1 MQVFHQPIK
10 TLTKANS
17 AFRRE
22 LATTSR
28 AQVVLMCLQPGE
40 RIGEETH
47 DDTDQ
52 MFYIVKGEGHCV
64 VDGESQAVRKGAM
77 LIVPA
82 GTRHDLVNDGG
93 ESMRLFTVYV
103 PPHHPVGTV
112 HMTKSDAL
120 AAERVT

>member
-1 MQVFHQPIK
+1 MQVFNQPIK
-10 TLTKANS
+10 KLAKANS

-40 RIGEETH
+40 HIGEETH

-52 MFYIVKGEGHCV
+52 LFYIVKGEGHCV
-64 VDGESQAVRKGAM
+64 VDGELQAVAKGTM

-82 GTRHDLVNDGG
+82 GARHDLVNDGG

-103 PPHHPVGTV
+103 PPHHPVGTI
-112 HMTKSDAL
+112 HMTKADAL